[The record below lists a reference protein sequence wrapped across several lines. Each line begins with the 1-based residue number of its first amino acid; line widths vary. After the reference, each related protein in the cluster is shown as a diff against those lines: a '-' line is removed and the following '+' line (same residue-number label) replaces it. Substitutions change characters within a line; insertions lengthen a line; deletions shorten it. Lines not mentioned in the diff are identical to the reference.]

1 MKSEE
6 YQNVTQQVTVKNML
20 AYGVGDL
27 YGGGAFFIIGSL
39 FLVFLTDIAGIRGS
53 LAGVIILVGKVWD
66 AVTDPTMGYISDNT
80 RSKHGRRRVYF
91 LVGIVPVFISFAV
104 LWISFPKMGGNS
116 EVIKFIYY
124 LFVYLVFNTV
134 FTMVMIPYN
143 SLPAEMTSDYKERS
157 KMIAI
162 RMLFSQ
168 MGMLLGAVF
177 ARTII
182 NRFASEATGYLAM
195 GIVFG
200 VLYALPWIF
209 VYKGTFEKAHVIEK
223 HNRTMK
229 ETMIK
234 LMKEFGSTFQ
244 NKSLKIHISMYLCA
258 FVAMDIFNA
267 LFIYYLRD
275 YIEKVSLYQMILGVL
290 VITQMITLIIVA
302 RECAKKGNA
311 ITYRRHLVLWGI
323 GFVLF
328 ALSSS
333 STSTVFLLCIAIVV
347 GMGLSGAVMVPY
359 NMLAFVTDADEM
371 MTRRRREG
379 TYAGMMTFVRK
390 IAQAIALFL
399 VGVGLELI
407 GYQSSDL
414 GNKIQQSAGTIMGIR
429 WMFLIAPAI
438 LLIIGF
444 SVSFLFKINPENH
457 AILMNEINRLKSGGS
472 KEDVDTQTQQIVE
485 SLTGKSYDTLWSEE
499 LR

>member
-1 MKSEE
+1 MKVETHLNTSP
-6 YQNVTQQVTVKNML
+6 QVTVKNMI

-39 FLVFLTDIAGIRGS
+39 FLVFLTDIAGLRGS
-53 LAGVIILVGKVWD
+53 LAGVIILIGKVWD

-80 RSKHGRRRVYF
+80 RSKHGRRRLYF
-91 LVGIVPVFISFAV
+91 LIGILPILISFAI
-104 LWISFPKMGGNS
+104 LWISFPSAGANA
-116 EVIKFIYY
+116 EVVKFIYY

-168 MGMLLGAVF
+168 TGMLLGAVF

-195 GIVFG
+195 GLVFG

-209 VYKGTFEKAHVIEK
+209 VYKGTFEKEHIIEK

-229 ETMIK
+229 ETMVK
-234 LMKEFGSTFQ
+234 LMKEFASTYQ
-244 NKSLKIHISMYLCA
+244 NKSLRVHIGMYLCA

-275 YIEKVSLYQMILGVL
+275 YIGKVSLYQSVLGVL
-290 VITQMITLIIVA
+290 VITQMVTLIVVA
-302 RECAKKGNA
+302 KECAKKGNA
-311 ITYRRHLVLWGI
+311 ITYRRHLAIWGI
-323 GFVLF
+323 GFALF
-328 ALSSS
+328 AVASS
-333 STSTVFLLCIAIVV
+333 STSTLFLLLIAIVV
-347 GMGLSGAVMVPY
+347 GIGLSGAVMVPY
-359 NMLAFVTDADEM
+359 NMLAFVTDADEI
-371 MTRRRREG
+371 MTRKRREG

-399 VGVGLELI
+399 VGVGIELI
-407 GYQSSDL
+407 GYQPSEL
-414 GNKIQQSAGTIMGIR
+414 GNKIQQSAETVMGIR
-429 WMFLIAPAI
+429 LMFLIAPAI
-438 LLIIGF
+438 LLILGF
-444 SVSFLFKINPENH
+444 VISYLFKINPENH
-457 AILMNEINRLKSGGS
+457 IILMNEIDRLKQGGS
-472 KEDVDTQTQQIVE
+472 KADVEVETQHVVE
-485 SLTGKSYDTLWSEE
+485 ALTGKSYSNLWSEE
-499 LR
+499 LE